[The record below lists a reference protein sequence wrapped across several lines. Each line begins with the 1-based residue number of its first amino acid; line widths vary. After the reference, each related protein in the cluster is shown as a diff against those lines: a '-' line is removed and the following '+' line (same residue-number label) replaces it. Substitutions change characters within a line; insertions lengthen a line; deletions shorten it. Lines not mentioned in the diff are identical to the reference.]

1 MPNTQRVKVTDART
15 RILIV
20 DEESLHLRALCDKL
34 KEQGYVTKE
43 FGDTNAAL
51 AALRGGR
58 FDVLLTV
65 LSKPDIDGVGLM
77 RAAQKINPQLTGI
90 VMTGEGTVT
99 SVIEKIRLGSVRPR
113 PKSYGNSAIEPTLR
127 DVITVDQKRKP
138 YLAEQSRDVYS
149 VEQKTAN
156 EALEVLGVTISHEL
170 AAPLRTIA
178 GFAKL
183 LSQQS
188 RAELPPESQHYLDF
202 IIKKTGHMQQQIAD
216 LLHFYQLG
224 NQPIA
229 VKPLNVS
236 ELVQRVL
243 EDFIYDP
250 AYTNTKVIVGD
261 LPSCNGDPALLQQA
275 YANLLSNAFKF
286 SIKKGS
292 PQVEIGC
299 EKSAGRNIYFV
310 RDNGAGFNVE
320 NAGKLFNVFQRFHSQ
335 NEFPG
340 TGVGLATVQQIVQRH
355 GGKLGVTSSVGVGST
370 FSFTLGDLV

>member
-1 MPNTQRVKVTDART
+1 MPNTRRAKITDART
-15 RILIV
+15 RILVV
-20 DEESLHLRALCDKL
+20 DEESLHLRALCNKL

-77 RAAQKINPQLTGI
+77 QAAQKINPQLTGI

-99 SVIEKIRLGSVRPR
+99 SVIEKIRVGSVPS
-113 PKSYGNSAIEPTLR
+113 PKPCGTSAIEPILG
-127 DVITVDQKRKP
+127 DVIAVNENRKP
-138 YLAEQSRDVYS
+138 SLIEQSRDAYS
-149 VEQKTAN
+149 VEQETAN
-156 EALEVLGVTISHEL
+156 KALEVLGVTISHDL

-178 GFAKL
+178 GFADL

-216 LLHFYQLG
+216 LLRFYQLG

-229 VKPLNVS
+229 VKHLSVS
-236 ELVQRVL
+236 ALVERAL

-250 AYTNTKVIVGD
+250 AYTNTKIIVRD
-261 LPSCNGDPALLQQA
+261 LPSCNGDPALLQQV

-286 SIKKGS
+286 SSKKGS

-299 EKSAGRNIYFV
+299 EKSAGRHIYFV

-340 TGVGLATVQQIVQRH
+340 TGVGLATVHQIVQRH
-355 GGKLGVTSSVGVGST
+355 GGKLWVTSSVGVGST

>member
-1 MPNTQRVKVTDART
+1 MPNTQRAKITDART
-15 RILIV
+15 RILVV
-20 DEESLHLRALCDKL
+20 DEESLHLRALCNKL

-77 RAAQKINPQLTGI
+77 QAAQKINPQLTGI

-99 SVIEKIRLGSVRPR
+99 SVIEKIRLGSVP
-113 PKSYGNSAIEPTLR
+113 PAKSCGTSAIEPILG
-127 DVITVDQKRKP
+127 DVIAIDQNRKSS
-138 YLAEQSRDVYS
+138 LIEQSRDAYS

-156 EALEVLGVTISHEL
+156 KALEVLGVTISHDL

-178 GFAKL
+178 GFADL

-202 IIKKTGHMQQQIAD
+202 IIKKTSHMQQQIAD

-229 VKPLNVS
+229 VKHLSVS
-236 ELVQRVL
+236 ALVERAL

-250 AYTNTKVIVGD
+250 AYTNTKIIVGD
-261 LPSCNGDPALLQQA
+261 LPSCNGDPALLQQV

-286 SIKKGS
+286 SSKKGS

-299 EKSAGRNIYFV
+299 EKSAGRHIYFV
-310 RDNGAGFNVE
+310 RDNGAGFNVD

-340 TGVGLATVQQIVQRH
+340 TGVGLATAHQIVQRH
-355 GGKLGVTSSVGVGST
+355 GGKLWVTSSVGEGST
-370 FSFTLGDLV
+370 FSFTLGDLA

>member
-1 MPNTQRVKVTDART
+1 MPNTQRAKITDART
-15 RILIV
+15 RILVV
-20 DEESLHLRALCDKL
+20 DEESLHLRALCNKL

-51 AALRGGR
+51 AALRGDR

-77 RAAQKINPQLTGI
+77 QAAQKINPQLTGI

-99 SVIEKIRLGSVRPR
+99 SVIEKIRLGSAP
-113 PKSYGNSAIEPTLR
+113 PAKSCGTSAIEPILG
-127 DVITVDQKRKP
+127 DVIAIDQNRKSS
-138 YLAEQSRDVYS
+138 LIEQSRDAYS

-156 EALEVLGVTISHEL
+156 KTLEVLGVTISHDL

-178 GFAKL
+178 GFADL

-229 VKPLNVS
+229 VKHLSVS
-236 ELVQRVL
+236 ALVERAL

-250 AYTNTKVIVGD
+250 AYTNTKITVGD
-261 LPSCNGDPALLQQA
+261 LPSCNGDPTLLQQV

-286 SIKKGS
+286 SSKKGS

-299 EKSAGRNIYFV
+299 EKSSGRQIYFV
-310 RDNGAGFNVE
+310 RDNGAGFNVD

-340 TGVGLATVQQIVQRH
+340 TGVGLATAHQIVQRH
-355 GGKLGVTSSVGVGST
+355 GGKLWVTSSVGVGST